1 MKKLLLISIQFILLN
16 YTFSQTLAVIDNV
29 TLKPLMNVAIYS
41 TNPNFTTITNSK
53 GYTDVS
59 EFQTADSIRFK
70 YEGYEELILDFR
82 QLEAMRFTVL
92 MTKKTGSTNTAD
104 KKNIIKKE
112 NNSSQLVLVI
122 DKTTLEPLPNLAI
135 YTLKPNLFITTNT
148 NGIADISRFKD
159 LDSIRFQFM
168 GYYDLILSYKQLEK
182 TKFKVLMS
190 EKTHSLDEVV
200 VSASRFQEKK
210 ANVPQQIQVLNAKD
224 LAFMNSQTTADIIQN
239 SGNVLVQ
246 KSQAGGGSPIIRGFE
261 ANKVLLVMDGVR
273 MNNAIYRGGHLQNIL
288 SIDNAILDKTE
299 IIFGPGSVVYG
310 SDALGGV
317 MHFYTKKPTLAD
329 SNKTVLFK
337 ANVSTRF
344 STVNNEQT
352 GHLDF
357 NIGFKKIA
365 FLTSYTY
372 SDFDDLR
379 QGNIRS
385 PYQGNW
391 GKRKYFA
398 KRIDS
403 KDTMI
408 VNKDVNIQKQS
419 GYKQYDFMEKILFKQ
434 NKNIDHVLNF
444 QYSTTSNINR
454 YDRLNEMTSKEKL
467 KYAQWYYGPQKRLL
481 GSYNFNSKANTL
493 LFNDAK
499 IILSYQHV
507 EESRHD
513 RRFDDAK
520 LNHRYE
526 NVNVMAANVDFS
538 KNILS
543 HEIRYGIEA
552 TYNEVTSTA
561 NVENVITENLSS
573 LDTRYPDGGSTM
585 RTFAG
590 YVTHQWKVNPMIVL
604 SDGIRYSNIKLH
616 SLFIDATFF
625 PFPFN
630 EVTQKS
636 KAINGN
642 VGLSIMPSDDWRF
655 TILGST
661 GFRAPNVDDMSKVF
675 ESVPGNV
682 IIPNPNLKPEY
693 TYNGELSIAR
703 VFNKN
708 IKTEIIGFYTLYKN
722 AITTNA
728 TTFNGADS
736 ILYDGQLSAVTT
748 STNASEAYI
757 YGINGN
763 ITADIT
769 AAFSITSTINYT
781 YGRIKSE
788 KNIIDQPLDHI
799 SPIFGKT
806 SFNLNIKKYRMEFY
820 IMYNGWKRL
829 EDYNLL
835 GEDNIKYATPLGTP
849 AWYTLNLRT
858 ALQVNKFV
866 QLQVGL
872 ENILDQNYRV
882 FASGIGAPGRNL
894 VITLRG
900 RF

>member
-1 MKKLLLISIQFILLN
+1 MKRLLLISIQFILIN
-16 YTFSQTLAVIDNV
+16 YTYSQTLAVIDNV
-29 TLKPLMNVAIYS
+29 TLKPLMNVVIYS
-41 TNPNFTTITNSK
+41 ANPNFTTTTNSK
-53 GYTDVS
+53 GYTDIS

-70 YEGYEELILDFR
+70 CDGYDELILNFR

-92 MTKKTGSTNTAD
+92 MAKKTASTNNVD
-104 KKNIIKKE
+104 KNNVIKNQ
-112 NNSSQLVLVI
+112 NNTPQSLLVI
-122 DKTTLEPLPNLAI
+122 DKTTLAPLHNLAI
-135 YTLKPNLFITTNT
+135 YTLKPNLFITTNS
-148 NGIADISRFKD
+148 NGIADIGKFKD
-159 LDSIRFQFM
+159 LDSIRFHFM

-182 TKFKVLMS
+182 LQFTVLMS
-190 EKTHSLDEVV
+190 EKTHSLNEIV
-200 VSASRFQEKK
+200 VSASKFEEKIT
-210 ANVPQQIQVLNAKD
+210 NVPQQIQVLNRKD
-224 LAFMNSQTTADIIQN
+224 LVFMNSQTTADVIQN

-261 ANKVLLVMDGVR
+261 ANKVLLVIDGVR

-288 SIDNAILDKTE
+288 SIDNSIVDKAE

-317 MHFYTKKPTLAD
+317 INFYTKNPILAD
-329 SNKTVLFK
+329 SNKTALFK
-337 ANVSTRF
+337 GNLSTRF

-352 GHLDF
+352 GHF
-357 NIGFKKIA
+357 NFNVGFKKIA

-372 SDFDDLR
+372 SDFSDLR

-391 GKRKYFA
+391 GKSKYYA
-398 KRIDS
+398 QRIGS
-403 KDTMI
+403 KDSMI
-408 VNKDVNIQKQS
+408 VNKDVNIQKQT
-419 GYKQYDFMEKILFKQ
+419 GYKQYDFIEKILLKQ
-434 NKNIDHVLNF
+434 NKNIDHLLNF
-444 QYSTTSNINR
+444 QYSNTSNINR
-454 YDRLNEMTSKEKL
+454 YDRLNEMTSKQKL
-467 KYAQWYYGPQKRLL
+467 KYAEWYYGPQKRLL
-481 GSYNFNSKANTL
+481 GSYSFNSKANTL

-513 RRFDDAK
+513 RRFDDFK

-526 NVNVMAANVDFS
+526 NVNVMAVNADFS
-538 KNILS
+538 KTIFS
-543 HEIRYGIEA
+543 HEIRYGVEA

-561 NVENVITENLSS
+561 NVENIYTKNRSS

-585 RTFAG
+585 RTIAG
-590 YVTHQWKVNPMIVL
+590 YVTHNWKINPMLVL

-616 SLFIDATFF
+616 SLFKDATFF

-636 KAINGN
+636 EAINGN
-642 VGLSIMPSDDWRF
+642 IGLSIMPNEDWRF

-661 GFRAPNVDDMSKVF
+661 GFRAPNVDDISKVF

-682 IIPNPNLKPEY
+682 IIPNPTLKPEY
-693 TYNGELSIAR
+693 TYNGEISVAR
-703 VFNKN
+703 IFNKN
-708 IKTEIIGFYTLYKN
+708 IKTEVIGFYTLYNN
-722 AITTNA
+722 AITTSA
-728 TTFNGADS
+728 STFNGKDS
-736 ILYDGQLSAVTT
+736 IMYNGQLSAVTT
-748 STNASEAYI
+748 STNASKAYI

-781 YGRIKSE
+781 YGRIKA
-788 KNIIDQPLDHI
+788 NPIDQPLDHI
-799 SPIFGKT
+799 SPVFGKT

-829 EDYNLL
+829 VDYNLL
-835 GEDNIKYATPLGTP
+835 GEDNIKYAAPEGTP

-858 ALQVNKFV
+858 ALQINKYV

-882 FASGIGAPGRNL
+882 FASGISAPGRNL
-894 VITLRG
+894 AITLRG

>member
-1 MKKLLLISIQFILLN
+1 MKKLLLISIQFLFIN
-16 YTFSQTLAVIDNV
+16 YIYSQTLAVIDNV

-41 TNPNFTTITNSK
+41 THPNFTTITNSK
-53 GYTDVS
+53 GYTDIS

-70 YEGYEELILDFR
+70 CDGYEELILDFR

-92 MTKKTGSTNTAD
+92 MTKKTVSTNTTD
-104 KKNIIKKE
+104 KNNVIKKE
-112 NNSSQLVLVI
+112 NSIPQPILVI
-122 DKTTLEPLPNLAI
+122 DKTTLAPLPNLAI
-135 YTLKPNLFITTNT
+135 YTLKPNLFITTNS
-148 NGIADISRFKD
+148 NGIADIGRFKE
-159 LDSIRFQFM
+159 LDSIRFQLI
-168 GYYDLILSYKQLEK
+168 GYYDLMFSYKQLE
-182 TKFKVLMS
+182 TKKFTVLMS
-190 EKTHSLDEVV
+190 EKAHSLDEII
-200 VSASRFQEKK
+200 VSASRFEEKK
-210 ANVPQQIQVLNAKD
+210 TNVPQQIQVLNAKD
-224 LAFMNSQTTADIIQN
+224 LAFMNSQTTADVIQN

-261 ANKVLLVMDGVR
+261 ANKVLIVIDGVR
-273 MNNAIYRGGHLQNIL
+273 MNNAIYRAGHLQNIL
-288 SIDNAILDKTE
+288 SVDNAILDKTE

-317 MHFYTKKPTLAD
+317 MHLYTKKPILAD
-329 SNKTVLFK
+329 SNKTALFK
-337 ANVSTRF
+337 ANAFTRF
-344 STVNNEQT
+344 SSVNNEQT
-352 GHLDF
+352 GHVDF
-357 NIGFKKIA
+357 NAGFKKIA

-379 QGNIRS
+379 QGNVRS

-391 GKRKYFA
+391 GKRKYYA
-398 KRIDS
+398 KRVDS

-419 GYKQYDFMEKILFKQ
+419 GYKQYDFIEKILFKQ
-434 NKNIDHVLNF
+434 TKNIDHVLNF
-444 QYSTTSNINR
+444 QYSSTSNINR

-481 GSYNFNSKANTL
+481 GSYNFNCKANTL
-493 LFNDAK
+493 LVNDAK

-513 RRFDDAK
+513 RRFDDVR

-526 NVNVMAANVDFS
+526 NVNVMAANADFS

-543 HEIRYGIEA
+543 HEIRYGVEA
-552 TYNEVTSTA
+552 TYNEVLSTA
-561 NVENVITENLSS
+561 NLENIITKNLSS

-585 RTFAG
+585 RTVAG
-590 YVTHQWKVNPMIVL
+590 YVTHNWKVNSMLIL

-616 SLFIDATFF
+616 SLFKDTTFF

-636 KAINGN
+636 EAINGN
-642 VGLSIMPSDDWRF
+642 IGLSIMPNDNWRF
-655 TILGST
+655 AILGST
-661 GFRAPNVDDMSKVF
+661 GFRAPNIDDMSKVF

-682 IIPNPNLKPEY
+682 IIPNPKLKPEY
-693 TYNGELSIAR
+693 TYNVELSIAR
-703 VFNKN
+703 IFNKN
-708 IKTEIIGFYTLYKN
+708 IKTEVIGFYTLYKN
-722 AITTNA
+722 AITTHA
-728 TTFNGADS
+728 STFNGADS
-736 ILYDGQLSAVTT
+736 IMYDGQLSAVAT
-748 STNASEAYI
+748 SINATEAYI

-769 AAFSITSTINYT
+769 PAFSITSTINYT
-781 YGRIKSE
+781 YGRIK
-788 KNIIDQPLDHI
+788 NNTTDQPLDHI
-799 SPIFGKT
+799 SPLFGKT

-835 GEDNIKYATPLGTP
+835 GEDNIQYATTLGTP
-849 AWYTLNLRT
+849 AWYTLNLRN
-858 ALQVNKFV
+858 AIQINEYV
-866 QLQVGL
+866 QLQIGL

-882 FASGIGAPGRNL
+882 FASGISAPGRNL

-900 RF
+900 CF